1 MAYTLAAAATATGLN
16 KRTILRAI
24 KSGQIAATKDEQ
36 GEWQIEVA
44 ELQRVFPPSAAELQR
59 VLSPNTQS
67 SDAGAASERPAT
79 PDVEALGAQI
89 EALLRQ
95 AGERL
100 RQQIDDARRVRA
112 DSDDQSQRLVF
123 AEQQRER

>member
-36 GEWQIEVA
+36 GEWQIEAA
-44 ELQRVFPPSAAELQR
+44 ELQRVFPPNA
-59 VLSPNTQS
+59 QS
-67 SDAGAASERPAT
+67 IVAGAASERPAT

-100 RQQIDDARRVRA
+100 RQQIDEARRVRT

>member
-36 GEWQIEVA
+36 GEWHIEAA

-59 VLSPNTQS
+59 VVSPNTQS
-67 SDAGAASERPAT
+67 SDTGAASERPAT

-100 RQQIDDARRVRA
+100 RQQIDEARRVRT

>member
-24 KSGQIAATKDEQ
+24 KSGQIAATKDQQ
-36 GEWQIEVA
+36 GEWHIEA
-44 ELQRVFPPSAAELQR
+44 ADLQRVFPPSA
-59 VLSPNTQS
+59 QS
-67 SDAGAASERPAT
+67 SDGAAANERPAT
-79 PDVEALGAQI
+79 ADVEALGAQI

-100 RQQIDDARRVRA
+100 RQQIDEARRVRE
-112 DSDDQSQRLVF
+112 DSDEQSQRLVF
-123 AEQQRER
+123 ADQQRER

>member
-24 KSGQIAATKDEQ
+24 KSGQIAAAKDKL
-36 GEWQIEVA
+36 GEWQIEA
-44 ELQRVFPPSAAELQR
+44 ADLQRVFPPSA
-59 VLSPNTQS
+59 QS
-67 SDAGAASERPAT
+67 SDAGAADERPASA
-79 PDVEALGAQI
+79 DVEALGAQI

-100 RQQIDDARRVRA
+100 RQQIEEARRVRE
-112 DSDDQSQRLVF
+112 DGHDDQSQRLVF
-123 AEQQRER
+123 ADQQRER

>member
-1 MAYTLAAAATATGLN
+1 MAYTLAAAVTATGLN

-44 ELQRVFPPSAAELQR
+44 ELQRVFPPSAAEVQR